1 MDLAHVVLLTVV
13 GAGYGVPVD
22 GFPSDEERSL
32 VLWTNAARVAPKEFK
47 TEYSAGG
54 CSLGDFS
61 DDEKTAKAPLYIDLA
76 LTEVARVHSKDM
88 KDNGCFQH
96 ESCDGTDTWTRV
108 GKYYKDANSGLGE
121 NIAMGTEDPKYA
133 VMSMWMC
140 SHSGHRANIMSGGF
154 NEMGG
159 GIAGQYLTQD
169 FAMGELKEGDPPV
182 RVATDYG
189 DEVYADWGDDDA
201 PARLQLNVDG
211 DVTNLELFVGDP
223 EQGIYRRE
231 LEAETCTPWIVEWET
246 ESGDAGQFPEQGAL
260 LAGGCDEEYDA
271 SAELGSGGTGN
282 DGVDVDGGDGIQLPE
297 LMCSTTGAA
306 TGAGA
311 VLAALVAVTRRR
323 RA

>member
-1 MDLAHVVLLTVV
+1 MDLTQIALLAVV

-54 CSLGDFS
+54 CSLADFS
-61 DDEKTAKAPLYIDLA
+61 DDEKTAKAPLYIDVA

-96 ESCDGTDTWTRV
+96 ESCDGTDTWVRV
-108 GKYYKDANSGLGE
+108 AKYYTDANSGLGE
-121 NIAMGTEDPKYA
+121 NIAMGTEDAKYA

-159 GIAGQYLTQD
+159 GMAGQYLTQD

-182 RVATDYG
+182 RVAAEYG
-189 DEVYADWGDDDA
+189 DEIYADWGDDDG

-211 DVTNLELFVGDP
+211 DRTNLELFVGSA
-223 EQGIYRRE
+223 EQGVYRQDID
-231 LEAETCTPWIVEWET
+231 AEPCTPWIVEWET
-246 ESGDAGQFPEQGAL
+246 ESGEAGQFPEAGAL
-260 LAGGCDEEYDA
+260 LAGGCDDEYDA
-271 SAELGSGGTGN
+271 GASLGGGSGDDTE
-282 DGVDVDGGDGIQLPE
+282 DIDGGDGIQLPE
-297 LMCSTTGAA
+297 LMCSTTGQAA
-306 TGAGA
+306 GFGGVLMA
-311 VLAALVAVTRRR
+311 LAALGRRR
-323 RA
+323 R